1 MLEGAGTN
9 YKGPLAFDLG
19 LKDLRHISLG
29 RDKKTFQK
37 RKNIRKDD
45 KPYMCVCVCVC
56 VCVFIYIYTWFKNT
70 IFKKPLPHNFIPT
83 PLPKHIFLITFLF

>member
-45 KPYMCVCVCVC
+45 KPYVCVCVC
-56 VCVFIYIYTWFKNT
+56 VYVYIYIYIHGLKIQFSRSLYPTTSFLLHSQN
-70 IFKKPLPHNFIPT
+70 IFF
-83 PLPKHIFLITFLF
+83 